1 MSVKPAASAT
11 DIRLDHRRIPGRA
24 NVPGP
29 SQQMV
34 ARATRAAA
42 AQTDKPNRAVHEPPF
57 GFRQSGTTDPE
68 AGVRVSTARASGT
81 LRIPPIRGR
90 ADELKV
96 IGALITAVAQGR
108 GGVLVIE
115 GPPGIGKSRLLTEVL
130 ALADKAGVRALF
142 GEAFEY
148 QQTVPFFSLFMATL
162 RADPPV
168 GDAEALRRL
177 GTSADVRYWVVRD
190 LQAAIHA
197 AASRI
202 PLAILLEDIHWAD
215 HATLL
220 ALRSLAATR
229 PDAPVLWVLTART
242 GAGGPAV
249 RETLTAL
256 EREDARFLRL
266 TAMTPSAVA
275 DVVQDAVRAN
285 ADASLLSLAD
295 KAHGNPFLLTELV
308 RGLDEEGRLD
318 VSGGRAVATGDTLPR
333 RLSDTMQQRLDQL
346 SNAAS
351 QVVQVAAVLPDQFSA
366 RLLAAMLERR
376 PAALVSALEEAVRAD
391 LLIEDG
397 DQLRFRHDLLREAT
411 RQSLPQ
417 SLRRAMERQSA
428 TIMLDMGA
436 APEEVATELARSAEV
451 GDQAAIAALREAAQS
466 VANSDPSAAS
476 DLSKRALELQ
486 PRQDPG
492 RGPLV
497 TETIVLLNRAA
508 RYEEAQRLA
517 STTLSAALTP
527 EEEAEIRLR
536 LPTVTTDTT
545 TRHIEENRRALQLPH
560 LSDVTQARHQAW
572 LAYNLAMD
580 GQHGQDSAAANEA
593 AAAAASTGD
602 LESSILSGIAL
613 ACLDCAN
620 GYAGRALHRVEE
632 LQALIPA
639 GDMTAHHLAAIH
651 LANLLAVVGR
661 VEDAAALVA
670 GRTEKSQKERDGMA
684 LHIWGLT
691 AGVVHL
697 AAGRLSAA
705 RAALEWLPTPDRTGS
720 TFVDARRMVIL
731 AEVAARTD
739 DRTLFL
745 DTVTEARDAYSNGSP
760 PVRRGV
766 AGVLGL
772 AAWQR
777 DDVHEAVR
785 WLGGDISLLVT
796 PLVPTVLDQLTL
808 TARVASAA
816 GDAGLRAR
824 LLDTVNVLERERPG
838 VRLFSTVAQHTRGIL
853 ERDADALAAVG
864 SALHSSSR
872 PLLYASAAEDAGREL
887 GRAQR
892 TAEALDQLNAAFDTY
907 IECEAIADARRVGR
921 TLRRLGVERRIVT
934 HPRAKTG
941 WDSLTD
947 SELTVVNLIAQGAT
961 NRDVATQL
969 HLSLHTVKNHV
980 HNAFAKLGINSR
992 AQLPQLMRGS
1002 D

>member
-1 MSVKPAASAT
+1 
-11 DIRLDHRRIPGRA
+11 
-24 NVPGP
+24 
-29 SQQMV
+29 
-34 ARATRAAA
+34 
-42 AQTDKPNRAVHEPPF
+42 
-57 GFRQSGTTDPE
+57 
-68 AGVRVSTARASGT
+68 
-81 LRIPPIRGR
+81 
-90 ADELKV
+90 
-96 IGALITAVAQGR
+96 
-108 GGVLVIE
+108 
-115 GPPGIGKSRLLTEVL
+115 
-130 ALADKAGVRALF
+130 
-142 GEAFEY
+142 
-148 QQTVPFFSLFMATL
+148 
-162 RADPPV
+162 
-168 GDAEALRRL
+168 
-177 GTSADVRYWVVRD
+177 
-190 LQAAIHA
+190 
-197 AASRI
+197 
-202 PLAILLEDIHWAD
+202 
-215 HATLL
+215 
-220 ALRSLAATR
+220 
-229 PDAPVLWVLTART
+229 
-242 GAGGPAV
+242 
-249 RETLTAL
+249 
-256 EREDARFLRL
+256 
-266 TAMTPSAVA
+266 
-275 DVVQDAVRAN
+275 
-285 ADASLLSLAD
+285 
-295 KAHGNPFLLTELV
+295 
-308 RGLDEEGRLD
+308 
-318 VSGGRAVATGDTLPR
+318 
-333 RLSDTMQQRLDQL
+333 
-346 SNAAS
+346 
-351 QVVQVAAVLPDQFSA
+351 
-366 RLLAAMLERR
+366 
-376 PAALVSALEEAVRAD
+376 
-391 LLIEDG
+391 
-397 DQLRFRHDLLREAT
+397 
-411 RQSLPQ
+411 
-417 SLRRAMERQSA
+417 
-428 TIMLDMGA
+428 
-436 APEEVATELARSAEV
+436 
-451 GDQAAIAALREAAQS
+451 
-466 VANSDPSAAS
+466 
-476 DLSKRALELQ
+476 
-486 PRQDPG
+486 
-492 RGPLV
+492 
-497 TETIVLLNRAA
+497 
-508 RYEEAQRLA
+508 
-517 STTLSAALTP
+517 
-527 EEEAEIRLR
+527 
-536 LPTVTTDTT
+536 
-545 TRHIEENRRALQLPH
+545 
-560 LSDVTQARHQAW
+560 
-572 LAYNLAMD
+572 
-580 GQHGQDSAAANEA
+580 
-593 AAAAASTGD
+593 
-602 LESSILSGIAL
+602 
-613 ACLDCAN
+613 
-620 GYAGRALHRVEE
+620 
-632 LQALIPA
+632 
-639 GDMTAHHLAAIH
+639 
-651 LANLLAVVGR
+651 

-853 ERDADALAAVG
+853 ERDADALAAAG

-969 HLSLHTVKNHV
+969 HLSPHTVKNHV

-992 AQLPQLMRGS
+992 AQLPQLIRGC